1 MSFLAKVISMG
12 RISYNKEVA
21 ITFLNH
27 HLEQLFCINEDE
39 FNNNII
45 LLLVS

>member
-12 RISYNKEVA
+12 QISYNKEVA

-27 HLEQLFCINEDE
+27 QLEQLFCINEDE